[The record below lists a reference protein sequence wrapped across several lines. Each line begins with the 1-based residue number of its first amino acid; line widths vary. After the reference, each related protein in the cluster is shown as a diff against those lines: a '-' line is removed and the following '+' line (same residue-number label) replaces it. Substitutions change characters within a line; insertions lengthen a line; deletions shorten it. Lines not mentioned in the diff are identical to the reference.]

1 VWAYEGKSAYAPE
14 AVEEI
19 RAAARE
25 YLGRQAG

>member
-14 AVEEI
+14 AVEAI

-25 YLGRQAG
+25 YLGLE